1 MEGAGSLA
9 ELVKGVRKKKH
20 RNPLGP
26 PRSQTGGGNRGGR
39 VVRSWHMVWARPA
52 AADKTEAGVKVA

>member
-9 ELVKGVRKKKH
+9 ELVKGVRKKH
-20 RNPLGP
+20 GNPLGP
-26 PRSQTGGGNRGGR
+26 SRSQTGGGNRGGR
-39 VVRSWHMVWARPA
+39 VVRSWHMFWAWPA